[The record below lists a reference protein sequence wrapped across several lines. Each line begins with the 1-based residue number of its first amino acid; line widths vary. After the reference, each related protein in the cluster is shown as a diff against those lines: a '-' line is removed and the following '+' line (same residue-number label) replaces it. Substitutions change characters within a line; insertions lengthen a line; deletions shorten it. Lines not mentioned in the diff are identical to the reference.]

1 MTRFVRM
8 ITTPVVVLGIYGFL
22 IRSAW
27 RETVGGWRERREDKH
42 RAREVHDARAEDLE

>member
-22 IRSAW
+22 LRSAW
-27 RETVGGWRERREDKH
+27 RETVGGLRERREDK
-42 RAREVHDARAEDLE
+42 RQAREVHGTRAEDLE

>member
-27 RETVGGWRERREDKH
+27 RETVGGWRERRDDKH